1 MARRGRGEGTVYRR
15 ADGRWEAALGVG
27 GRRQRYVGQSQREVR
42 VKLLAARRALEQG
55 IVLSGSSQRVEEY
68 LTRWLEDSVRP
79 SVRWT
84 THRAYSLC
92 MRRLSP
98 LIGHLR
104 LTALTPQAVQAA
116 YAALLQKGLSRRSV
130 EQTHTVLHRAL
141 RQAVL
146 WGLMSQS
153 YRGGDRPTT
162 DAPGDAQLTEEE
174 VGRLFEASRGDRLHA
189 LWVLLATTGL
199 RLGEARGLL
208 WSDIDFASGRL
219 VVNRALQ
226 RQTRLGYVF
235 VEPKTPRSRRTVY
248 LAPGTINTLTDH
260 RRRQVEDQ
268 LGSGP
273 EWDNTGLVFTTA
285 VGRPADGTWV
295 TKWFHRAL
303 DQGGL
308 PRVRIHDLR
317 PTAATHLLR
326 RGVHPKVVQE
336 LLGHSTISLTL
347 DTLQPRRSRVARG
360 SGNSHAGAIQVTC
373 RAVDHTSPRAK
384 WEARQDPR
392 TKSQ

>member
-1 MARRGRGEGTVYRR
+1 MARRGRGEGTVYKRS
-15 ADGRWEAALGVG
+15 DGRWEAAFGID
-27 GRRQRYVGQSQREVR
+27 GRRQRYVGRSQREVR

-55 IVLSGSSQRVEEY
+55 IVLSSSSQRVDEY
-68 LTRWLEDSVRP
+68 LARWLEDSVRP

-98 LIGHLR
+98 LVGHLR

-116 YAALLQKGLSRRSV
+116 YAALLKKGLSRRSV

-146 WGLMSQS
+146 WGLML
-153 YRGGDRPTT
+153 RNPTEAVTVPRPTRREMRT
-162 DAPGDAQLTEEE
+162 LTEEE
-174 VGRLFEASRGDRLHA
+174 VGRLFEASRGHRLHA

-208 WSDIDFASGRL
+208 WSDIDFANGRL

-226 RQTRLGYVF
+226 RQTGTGYVF
-235 VEPKTPRSRRTVY
+235 VEPKTARSRRTVY
-248 LAPGTINTLTDH
+248 LAPGTLSALSEH
-260 RRRQVEDQ
+260 RRRQAEDQ
-268 LGSGP
+268 LATGP
-273 EWDNTGLVFTTA
+273 EWNNTGLVFTTA
-285 VGRPADGTWV
+285 GGRPADGTWV
-295 TKWFHRAL
+295 IKWFHRAL
-303 DQGGL
+303 DQTGL
-308 PRVRIHDLR
+308 QRLRIHDLR
-317 PTAATHLLR
+317 HTAATHLLR

-347 DTLQPRRSRVARG
+347 DTYSHVAPAL
-360 SGNSHAGAIQVTC
+360 HAEVAGHMQAFF
-373 RAVDHTSPRAK
+373 VDGPKA
-384 WEARQDPR
+384 ARIR
-392 TKSQ
+392 